1 MGCAIKHGI
10 HIFKSLEKGTR
21 LCKPCYVTKREF
33 PFISGALDGGGGG
46 GPQCRLSILRNDNV
60 AYHCCLFSTCHMK
73 K

>member
-33 PFISGALDGGGGG
+33 PFISGALDGGGGS
-46 GPQCRLSILRNDNV
+46 PMSPVN
-60 AYHCCLFSTCHMK
+60 FK